1 MVARGMCMVARD
13 VCMVARRDMLM
24 SILKVEALH
33 VMTCYLS
40 YSEVLFK
47 ARTLLVN
54 IIILHIYMRIYNK
67 PLKYLP
73 SPNRTN
79 QIRDLKHT
87 SALVE
92 VFCTLKLPSWLRLVL
107 FALSSCINADSRLE
121 SYAVALAH

>member
-1 MVARGMCMVARD
+1 MHGCLGASAWLLGDMCMVARG
-13 VCMVARRDMLM
+13 DMLM

-47 ARTLLVN
+47 ALTLLVN
-54 IIILHIYMRIYNK
+54 IIILHIYMRVYNK
-67 PLKYLP
+67 TLEYLP

-87 SALVE
+87 SILVE
-92 VFCTLKLPSWLRLVL
+92 VFCTLKLHSWLRLVL
-107 FALSSCINADSRLE
+107 
-121 SYAVALAH
+121 